1 MEDSLYA
8 VLAGIN
14 EPPFLPLVQTAAPG
28 TACYAYLIINFAF
41 YMDLSPPFHSGTAAL
56 RRVRWAEIQI

>member
-1 MEDSLYA
+1 MQFQLVSLGLPFYR
-8 VLAGIN
+8 LSKL
-14 EPPFLPLVQTAAPG
+14 PPAG